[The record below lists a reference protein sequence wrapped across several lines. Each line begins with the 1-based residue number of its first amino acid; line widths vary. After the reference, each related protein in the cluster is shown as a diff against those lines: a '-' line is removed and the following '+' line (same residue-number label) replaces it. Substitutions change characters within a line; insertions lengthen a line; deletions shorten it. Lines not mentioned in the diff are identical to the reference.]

1 MITDYDDIILDT
13 TLVDALP
20 TEQQPESVHSAD
32 YPGRQI
38 GLYSDISDKD
48 VRQMVRTLNNAEDEL
63 QSNRG

>member
-20 TEQQPESVHSAD
+20 TEQQSDSVHSAD